1 MSKSPLVLTVLAA
14 MFFLSLGQALATA
27 TRVNLFTADG
37 FAVLSGAGITNT
49 GATTITGDVGTYP
62 TTTQTGFGS
71 VTITG
76 TNHTGDAV
84 TQGAKT
90 DLVTAYDNAA
100 GQGPTTPIVADLGG
114 QTLNP
119 GVYNSGSSIGLTGT
133 VTLDAAGDKN
143 AVFIFQAGS
152 TLTTASSSRVSLIN
166 GAQECNVFWQ
176 IGSSAT
182 LGTSTSFVG
191 NIMALTSITL
201 NSGATVIGR
210 VLARNGAVTLDTNTI
225 TKATCEAGTDGG
237 SARVFSATTGIPAAA
252 NPPYRFCPALASG
265 IIAPTIIDSRRVDVD
280 SIYLSWGPYS
290 GTDKFNVRYGPTNG
304 DWRYNVDVTGFNT
317 TINDLPVNQPIW
329 VQVSARNECMLGS
342 YGGAKFTGSPKLPNA
357 GFAPNSN
364 NFFWEIFT
372 LIQKSFFFWI

>member
-1 MSKSPLVLTVLAA
+1 MSKKTIVLSVLAV
-14 MFFLSLGQALATA
+14 MFSLSLSRVFAAA

-49 GATTITGDVGTYP
+49 GATTITGDVGTHP
-62 TTTQTGFGS
+62 TTTETGFGS

-90 DLVTAYDNAA
+90 DLVKAYDNAA
-100 GQGPTTPIVADLGG
+100 GQGPTTPVVADLGG
-114 QTLNP
+114 QTLSP

-133 VTLDAAGDKN
+133 LTLDAAGDKN

-152 TLTTASSSRVSLIN
+152 TLTTAPSSRVSLIN

-182 LGTSTSFVG
+182 LDTSTSFVG
-191 NIMALTSITL
+191 NIMALTTITL
-201 NSGATVIGR
+201 NSGATVVGR

-237 SARVFSATTGIPAAA
+237 PVRVFSATLLLIL
-252 NPPYRFCPALASG
+252 R
-265 IIAPTIIDSRRVDVD
+265 
-280 SIYLSWGPYS
+280 
-290 GTDKFNVRYGPTNG
+290 TDFVQL
-304 DWRYNVDVTGFNT
+304 
-317 TINDLPVNQPIW
+317 LPV
-329 VQVSARNECMLGS
+329 G
-342 YGGAKFTGSPKLPNA
+342 
-357 GFAPNSN
+357 
-364 NFFWEIFT
+364 
-372 LIQKSFFFWI
+372 